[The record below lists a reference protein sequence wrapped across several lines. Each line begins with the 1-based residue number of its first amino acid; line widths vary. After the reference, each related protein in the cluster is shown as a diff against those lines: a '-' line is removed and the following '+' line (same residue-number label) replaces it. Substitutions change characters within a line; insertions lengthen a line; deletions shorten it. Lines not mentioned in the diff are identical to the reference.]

1 MAERPT
7 TAAAKASSTKPAS
20 NASWFPKSLELVV
33 TTNKHVYSWT
43 AAGVADL
50 FRSGSAGILVARRVG
65 SDGHLLAVADAEVV
79 ILHDTRQKADKSYRL
94 KRADVLG
101 HCILQPLPPSFP
113 PRARALSRELADA

>member
-1 MAERPT
+1 MADRPT
-7 TAAAKASSTKPAS
+7 KAAAKTPSAKPAP

-101 HCILQPLPPSFP
+101 HCILQACSPSP
-113 PRARALSRELADA
+113 SRRALSRELADA